1 MVAFRRVIFSL
12 VFARIASAQFPSLLD
27 ATIDDIRRG
36 LEAGAFTSV
45 DLVAVRVVS
54 RDLGFFF
61 APLANNC
68 RRRTWLASLKSTMS
82 FAW

>member
-12 VFARIASAQFPSLLD
+12 AFVRIALAQFPSLLD

-45 DLVAVRVVS
+45 DLVAVRIPES
-54 RDLGFFF
+54 GRSFF
-61 APLANNC
+61 ALLANNC